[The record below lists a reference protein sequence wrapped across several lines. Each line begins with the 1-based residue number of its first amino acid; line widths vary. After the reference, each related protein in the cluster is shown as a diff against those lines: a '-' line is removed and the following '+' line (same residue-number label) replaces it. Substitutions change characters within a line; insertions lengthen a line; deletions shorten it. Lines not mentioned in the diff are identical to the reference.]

1 MIAEVSGFH
10 VPITVSLTDILLSL
24 AVAVLASVIF
34 GRRQAAEA
42 LGNIW
47 HQHRKEHPYATAPEK
62 VRGDQ
67 RGMAGGIGLLKIV
80 LLGGTGY
87 LIYATS
93 NGLAV
98 IPMTKTDIVDSF
110 TKQPII

>member
-1 MIAEVSGFH
+1 
-10 VPITVSLTDILLSL
+10 
-24 AVAVLASVIF
+24 
-34 GRRQAAEA
+34 
-42 LGNIW
+42 
-47 HQHRKEHPYATAPEK
+47 
-62 VRGDQ
+62 
-67 RGMAGGIGLLKIV
+67 MAGGIGLLKIV